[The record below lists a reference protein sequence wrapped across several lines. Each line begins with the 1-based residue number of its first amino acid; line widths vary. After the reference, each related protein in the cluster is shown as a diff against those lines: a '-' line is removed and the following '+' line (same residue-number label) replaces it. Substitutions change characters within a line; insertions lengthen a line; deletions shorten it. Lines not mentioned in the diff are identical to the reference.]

1 MDGNKSLKEAQKV
14 SFDAVVGAQT
24 TKEARDDRA
33 FYLVALMAA
42 IVTTLAFIPVGAL
55 VAILA
60 FGAFDVPLHSLLT
73 FGGQIHI
80 VAGLALWWGIA
91 YLPALLYA
99 AICVRT

>member
-1 MDGNKSLKEAQKV
+1 VAADRSAI
-14 SFDAVVGAQT
+14 QT
-24 TKEARDDRA
+24 TKEARNDRA

-42 IVTTLAFIPVGAL
+42 IVTTLAYIPVGAL

-80 VAGLALWWGIA
+80 VAGLVLWWGIA

-99 AICVRT
+99 AVCVRT

>member
-1 MDGNKSLKEAQKV
+1 M
-14 SFDAVVGAQT
+14 
-24 TKEARDDRA
+24 
-33 FYLVALMAA
+33 VAAYTVASMAA
-42 IVTTLAFIPVGAL
+42 IVTTLAYLPVGAL

-80 VAGLALWWGIA
+80 VAGLVLWWGIA

-99 AICVRT
+99 AVCMRT

>member
-1 MDGNKSLKEAQKV
+1 MV
-14 SFDAVVGAQT
+14 T
-24 TKEARDDRA
+24 PRA
-33 FYLVALMAA
+33 VALMAA
-42 IVTTLAFIPVGAL
+42 IVATLAYLPVGAL

-60 FGAFDVPLHSLLT
+60 SGAFDVPLHSLLT

-99 AICVRT
+99 AVCVRT

>member
-1 MDGNKSLKEAQKV
+1 MAADRSATQ
-14 SFDAVVGAQT
+14 A

-42 IVTTLAFIPVGAL
+42 IVTTLAYIPVGAL
-55 VAILA
+55 VALLA
-60 FGAFDVPLHSLLT
+60 YGAFDVPLHSLLT
-73 FGGQIHI
+73 FGGKIHI

-99 AICVRT
+99 AACMRA

>member
-1 MDGNKSLKEAQKV
+1 MVTAY
-14 SFDAVVGAQT
+14 T
-24 TKEARDDRA
+24 
-33 FYLVALMAA
+33 VALMAV
-42 IVTTLAFIPVGAL
+42 IVTTLAYVPLGAL

-80 VAGLALWWGIA
+80 VAGLVLWWGIA

-99 AICVRT
+99 AVCVRT

>member
-1 MDGNKSLKEAQKV
+1 MAADRSAT
-14 SFDAVVGAQT
+14 QT

-42 IVTTLAFIPVGAL
+42 IVATLACVPVGAL
-55 VAILA
+55 VAMLA
-60 FGAFDVPLHSLLT
+60 FGAFDVPLYSLLT

-99 AICVRT
+99 AVVRN

>member
-1 MDGNKSLKEAQKV
+1 FKHES
-14 SFDAVVGAQT
+14 AVLL
-24 TKEARDDRA
+24 RRPRA
-33 FYLVALMAA
+33 APLVADPKTTTVFTAYAVATMAA
-42 IVTTLAFIPVGAL
+42 IVATLAYVPVGAL

-99 AICVRT
+99 AACMRT

>member
-1 MDGNKSLKEAQKV
+1 MAADRSAT
-14 SFDAVVGAQT
+14 QT

-33 FYLVALMAA
+33 FSLVALMAA
-42 IVTTLAFIPVGAL
+42 IVTTLAYVPVGAL
-55 VAILA
+55 VALLA
-60 FGAFDVPLHSLLT
+60 FWAFDVPLHSLLT

-99 AICVRT
+99 AVCVRT

>member
-1 MDGNKSLKEAQKV
+1 MAADRSATQ
-14 SFDAVVGAQT
+14 SS
-24 TKEARDDRA
+24 KEARDDRA

-42 IVTTLAFIPVGAL
+42 IVTTLAYIPVGAL

-80 VAGLALWWGIA
+80 AAGLALCWGIV

-99 AICVRT
+99 AVCMRT

>member
-1 MDGNKSLKEAQKV
+1 MILAADRAATQ
-14 SFDAVVGAQT
+14 AP
-24 TKEARDDRA
+24 KEARDDRA

-42 IVTTLAFIPVGAL
+42 VVTTLAYVPVGAL
-55 VAILA
+55 VALLA

-99 AICVRT
+99 AICMRT